1 VIDEDE
7 EVDRTTIGVGAL
19 LLALLAPV
27 AGSANIVSRN
37 ICADMTCAS
46 EGSEAATVACKL
58 VFVEGSRRELE
69 RERKRTSRASWV
81 RPLCVRD
88 PRMVWL
94 CLFGHSVSN
103 ASFLSISKTVVIEW
117 MGVYN
122 TFPLPV
128 TPNVANNPSLP
139 SPPLLPRTPSTNSTT
154 PVPRNKSN

>member
-1 VIDEDE
+1 MIEEDE

-19 LLALLAPV
+19 LLALLAAV

-46 EGSEAATVACKL
+46 EGSEAATVAWRL

-81 RPLCVRD
+81 RPLCVRE

-94 CLFGHSVSN
+94 CLFGHFVN
-103 ASFLSISKTVVIEW
+103 YCPFHSISRQPGEI
-117 MGVYN
+117 MDIYI

-139 SPPLLPRTPSTNSTT
+139 SPPLLPRTPSTNSNT
-154 PVPRNKSN
+154 PVPRNKSS